1 MKDPMFIILKS
12 LNLLLK
18 RLSRIFIFI
27 FSNYFPS
34 LTPEDTESDGFLEFL
49 K

>member
-1 MKDPMFIILKS
+1 MKDPMFLILKS

-18 RLSRIFIFI
+18 RLSRIFLFI

-34 LTPEDTESDGFLEFL
+34 PTPEESESDGFLEFL